1 MRVRASGSLVGRE
14 APVSPTPLCGPGL
27 PHALRDPHPAPGATK
42 LGGLQMNQADKF
54 GFPFTSK
61 VVNKVIKRKKEK
73 SEVFRG
79 VLKIISKMLEENE
92 KFRGRLLTCRQFN
105 TEGSDVNQSS
115 QNEASC
121 MDGDESIF
129 GWV

>member
-1 MRVRASGSLVGRE
+1 MEGWRILTSLIH
-14 APVSPTPLCGPGL
+14 SSSLIL
-27 PHALRDPHPAPGATK
+27 IFL

-73 SEVFRG
+73 SEVFHG
-79 VLKIISKMLEENE
+79 VLKVISKMLEENE
-92 KFRGRLLTCRQFN
+92 KFRGRLLTCSQFN

-121 MDGDESIF
+121 MDRDESIF

>member
-1 MRVRASGSLVGRE
+1 MSYCQLLQDTELRPGSSQE
-14 APVSPTPLCGPGL
+14 AAIRT
-27 PHALRDPHPAPGATK
+27 T
-42 LGGLQMNQADKF
+42 GGLQMNQADKF

-61 VVNKVIKRKKEK
+61 VVNKVTKQKKEK
-73 SEVFRG
+73 SEVFHG
-79 VLKIISKMLEENE
+79 VLKVISKMLEENE
-92 KFRGRLLTCRQFN
+92 KFRGRLLTCSQFN

-121 MDGDESIF
+121 MDRNESIF